1 MPVKL
6 EVCID
11 SVASA
16 LAAEKAGAHRLEL
29 CGNLAEGG
37 TTPSSGMVQ
46 TIQAVCSLPIMM
58 MIRPRGGDFLYS
70 RMEFA
75 VMERD
80 IEEAKRLKVAG
91 VVLGLLS
98 KDGNI
103 DKSKTARLIER
114 ARPLPVTFHR
124 AFDMTRNSKDALKA
138 LRDLGVDRLLTSGRE
153 ATAPEGSKL
162 IAQLVKNAG
171 RKLKIMPGGGLNA
184 ENVAQLVAETGVA
197 EVHATGS
204 HILPSEME
212 YRNEK
217 IFMGVPGMPEYSLK
231 QSSPENI
238 KAILAALNG

>member
-1 MPVKL
+1 MSIKL

-16 LAAEKAGAHRLEL
+16 FAAEKGGAHRLEL

-37 TTPSSGMVQ
+37 TTPSSGMIQ
-46 TIQAVCSLPIMM
+46 TIQAVCDLPIMM

-80 IEEAKRLKVAG
+80 IEEAKRLKVTG
-91 VVLGLLS
+91 IVIGLLT
-98 KDGNI
+98 KDGKI
-103 DKSKTARLIER
+103 DKAKAARLIER
-114 ARPLPVTFHR
+114 ARPLQVTFHR
-124 AFDMTRNSKDALKA
+124 AFDMTDNPKEAIKA
-138 LRDLGVDRLLTSGRE
+138 LRDLGVDRLLTSGHE
-153 ATAPEGSKL
+153 ATAPEGTKL

-171 RKLKIMPGGGLNA
+171 KKLIIMPGAGLNA
-184 ENVAQLVAETGVA
+184 DNIAKLVADTGVT

-204 HILPSEME
+204 HILPSEMG

-217 IFMGVPGMPEYSLK
+217 ISMGVPGMPEYSLK
-231 QSSPENI
+231 QTSPDNI
-238 KAILAALNG
+238 KAIMAALSS